1 MRKFRGGVHIFHLK
15 VLGLVMLLLVAVIAG
30 TCAGDPAYRLSE
42 ARDGFPWKRAPSMD
56 RRADL
61 VIEDQESDASKP
73 ESTEAMCAGVD
84 TRVDGQGRANRPGQV
99 PIDWDEGGVK

>member
-73 ESTEAMCAGVD
+73 ESTEAMYAGVD
-84 TRVDGQGRANRPGQV
+84 TRVDGQGRANNARPGSNRL
-99 PIDWDEGGVK
+99 G